1 MKLKRKVRKSN
12 EKEFAEMK
20 IFFKRYKDEDKFQI
34 ETCHNID
41 QGSDNEIEKVSGE
54 GGRERD
60 EVRNEKI
67 EKLRENIERKLKS
80 VENRKRSNLLIT

>member
-1 MKLKRKVRKSN
+1 M
-12 EKEFAEMK
+12 
-20 IFFKRYKDEDKFQI
+20 
-34 ETCHNID
+34 
-41 QGSDNEIEKVSGE
+41 SGE
-54 GGRERD
+54 GGIERD